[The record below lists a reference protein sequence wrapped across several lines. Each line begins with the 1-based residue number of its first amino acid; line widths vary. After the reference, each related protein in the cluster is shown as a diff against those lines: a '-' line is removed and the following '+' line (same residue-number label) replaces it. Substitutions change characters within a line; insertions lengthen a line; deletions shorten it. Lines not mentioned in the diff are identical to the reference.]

1 MQRKPTRRKDPRI
14 SFLIPIPPGGDLVN
28 SLESIRRQH
37 YDPDRIEIVVC
48 IGRHRSVQRNEGLNR
63 ATGEVVFFLDNDV
76 IIPDPDYVQ
85 KHLVQYA
92 ADPAVAS
99 VGGPSLTPDDDSV
112 LQRAFGQ
119 IFQSY
124 FATTSIRA
132 RYMRIGERRDSNERE
147 LILCNQ
153 SMRTSA
159 VRRAGG
165 FNTHFH
171 SGNEENELVNRLLEN
186 GGRVIYDPD
195 IYVYRSQRHNL
206 SEFIKQIGKYGKS
219 RIEHFLIKPN
229 ALELPFFAPL
239 AFLLYVASLPLAALA
254 PAPTL
259 WKAIYAVPGLLHA
272 ALSALSAIGAYR
284 RCRQAGV
291 SALTFFLY
299 PIHHCAYGLGMLYG
313 LFRYGIFQGIFHEPE
328 RYNVDVRVYALKNAN
343 PRPESTAGLP
353 GPDAGRSSLLA
364 RRAAHKAAGKKTSAR
379 KRAR

>member
-1 MQRKPTRRKDPRI
+1 MQRKPSRRNDPRI

-28 SLESIRRQH
+28 SLDSIRRQH
-37 YDPDRIEIVVC
+37 YNPDSVEIVVC
-48 IGRHRSVQRNEGLNR
+48 IGRHRSVQRNEGLKR
-63 ATGEVVFFLDNDV
+63 ASGEVIFFLDNDV
-76 IIPDPDYVQ
+76 VIPDPDYVR

-159 VRRAGG
+159 VRKAGG

-206 SEFIKQIGKYGKS
+206 IEFIKQIGKYGKS

-239 AFLLYVASLPLAALA
+239 AFLLYVASLPIAAVL
-254 PAPTL
+254 PVPTL
-259 WKAIYAVPGLLHA
+259 WKAIYAAPGLLHT

-284 RCRQAGV
+284 RCRQPGV
-291 SALTFFLY
+291 SALTFLLY

-353 GPDAGRSSLLA
+353 PPRKKSAA
-364 RRAAHKAAGKKTSAR
+364 RKTGAR